1 MKKKKQPSGVKKPT
15 ARQLVKRL
23 EEQIAA
29 ARLQMESRQPGS
41 GGAGIANHILNL
53 ERQLAVARSHI
64 KSKFSSVNHSVVDG
78 SFGSGKRR

>member
-29 ARLQMESRQPGS
+29 ARLHMENRKPG
-41 GGAGIANHILNL
+41 GGTGIANHILNL
-53 ERQLAVARSHI
+53 ERQLAIAKSHI